1 MKTIFKKI
9 LLAIGILSA
18 VVFLHQ
24 ASFAQAPYSIKFDS
38 SSQVEGGISVNSTC
52 YVKSLKVR
60 MEIQAQGQETVFI
73 MDGQNSYMYFPSS
86 KIAIPIP
93 VQQASGQVPVPT
105 SYKDIPGLVKVGEE
119 EVNGKPCDVYEYN
132 EKGNRHKIWVDKEI
146 DFPVKSESMTGN
158 GKVVN
163 YISNVQKNIALDDS
177 LFKLPADAQ
186 IMDQKA
192 MEGMGGF

>member
-1 MKTIFKKI
+1 MKKI
-9 LLAIGILSA
+9 FLGINVLLA
-18 VVFLHQ
+18 VVFFYR
-24 ASFAQAPYSIKFDS
+24 ASFAQSPYTIKFDS
-38 SSQVEGGISVNSTC
+38 VSQVEGGISVASTC

-60 MEIQAQGQETVFI
+60 MELRAQDQETVFI

-86 KIAIPIP
+86 KVAISIP

-105 SYKDIPGLVKVGEE
+105 SYKEIPGLTKVGQE

-132 EKGNRHKIWVDKEI
+132 EKGNHHKIWVDKEI
-146 DFPVKSESMTGN
+146 DFPIKSESMTGR

-163 YISNVQKNIALDDS
+163 YISNVQKNISLEDS

-186 IMDQKA
+186 VMDQKT
-192 MEGMGGF
+192 MEGMGNY